1 MKRVILGTLLAII
14 TLGASAQNIDKVKD
28 MLKNNELDKAKEGID
43 NLLANPK
50 QQKKADVWI
59 TKAKIYGAIAASD
72 KFKTLVPDGR
82 ADALE
87 AIKKAQEID
96 KNETTTLLTL
106 DNYKPVYEL
115 YAGYFDL
122 GASQYNAE
130 KYEDA
135 LASFKKSNAISA
147 FIFSNGWGLSK
158 LDTTLAY
165 YSALSAMNAKKE
177 DEAVSLFQQLA
188 DAKVGAK
195 PEHVTIYR
203 YLAKH
208 YLDKKDI
215 PNMLKYVKEGEE
227 LYPKDDYLPLV
238 EFDYLRSQGDKK
250 AIYAKYEELIAAN
263 PQNYDMILDYANEL
277 FNETHVSEAKDR
289 PADYAERCAK
299 IEDLYKKALAIKPDA
314 LEANLNLAKHY
325 FNQALFLEDDANK
338 IKGTN
343 PDDVKKKADIKAQVV
358 ALCEKAIPPFEVVFK
373 ELDSKSNL
381 KLSEKSEYKS
391 ACNNLA
397 YCYDRKKDKA
407 KADFYQKKY
416 DEADS
421 K

>member
-14 TLGASAQNIDKVKD
+14 TLGASAQNLDKVKD

-43 NLLANPK
+43 NLLTNPK
-50 QQKKADVWI
+50 QQKKAEVWV

-82 ADALE
+82 ADAFE

-165 YSALSAMNAKKE
+165 YSALSAMNAKK
-177 DEAVSLFQQLA
+177 
-188 DAKVGAK
+188 G
-195 PEHVTIYR
+195 R
-203 YLAKH
+203 
-208 YLDKKDI
+208 
-215 PNMLKYVKEGEE
+215 
-227 LYPKDDYLPLV
+227 
-238 EFDYLRSQGDKK
+238 
-250 AIYAKYEELIAAN
+250 
-263 PQNYDMILDYANEL
+263 
-277 FNETHVSEAKDR
+277 
-289 PADYAERCAK
+289 
-299 IEDLYKKALAIKPDA
+299 
-314 LEANLNLAKHY
+314 
-325 FNQALFLEDDANK
+325 
-338 IKGTN
+338 
-343 PDDVKKKADIKAQVV
+343 
-358 ALCEKAIPPFEVVFK
+358 
-373 ELDSKSNL
+373 
-381 KLSEKSEYKS
+381 
-391 ACNNLA
+391 
-397 YCYDRKKDKA
+397 
-407 KADFYQKKY
+407 
-416 DEADS
+416 
-421 K
+421 